1 VNRGCRCGHVLN
13 AAKVSQLPD
22 QLGPGSIRRV
32 LRGAVQACVDCSHD
46 QSTVY
51 NLLREGN
58 GRVVITGNQ
67 HCGRVITGSQHCSL
81 VIQSCVLCN
90 LYPMW

>member
-1 VNRGCRCGHVLN
+1 MCQNPHYILQYSLICFSVCVYINRGCRCGPVLS
-13 AAKVSQLPD
+13 AKRVAQLPD

-58 GRVVITGNQ
+58 GRVVITGM
-67 HCGRVITGSQHCSL
+67 I
-81 VIQSCVLCN
+81 
-90 LYPMW
+90 